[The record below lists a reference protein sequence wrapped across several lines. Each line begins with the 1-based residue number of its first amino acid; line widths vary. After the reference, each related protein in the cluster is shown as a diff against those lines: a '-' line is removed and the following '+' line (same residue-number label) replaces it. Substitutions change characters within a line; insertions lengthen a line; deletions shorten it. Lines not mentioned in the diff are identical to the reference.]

1 MIIVTGTIEVDPAQR
16 DEFLAAQVDDFAE
29 TRKEPGCI
37 EYGLLADP
45 EQPGIVR
52 LLEMWE
58 DVPTFEGHLKALG
71 ARAKE
76 GKMPLSHDAVRSM
89 GITRHDVESSSK
101 LM

>member
-16 DEFLAAQVDDFAE
+16 DRFLATQVANLAE
-29 TRKEPGCI
+29 VRKEPGCV

-45 EQPGIVR
+45 EQPGVVR

-58 DVPTFEGHLKALG
+58 DVPTFDAHLKALG

-76 GKMPLSHDAVRSM
+76 GQSPLSDEAVR
-89 GITRHDVESSSK
+89 GFEITRHDVESSSR
-101 LM
+101 LA